1 MGLLFILGGTWLI
14 GIANTIYGNL
24 TLTYIFTILNSLQG
38 FFIFIFNVA
47 LTDTFRQSMSGFCI
61 WCNEEA
67 GGSGNSNTVSFGRW
81 KNNNTIPISVSV
93 SVGNKSG
100 GVFDGKSI
108 ASFFQSGLSSSSG
121 WFLPEKHFFYYIYS
135 F

>member
-1 MGLLFILGGTWLI
+1 MHAFYFILHIYFRVCELESRPLLILRQSKGLLGLLFILGGTWLI

-47 LTDTFRQSMSGFCI
+47 LTDTFRQSMSDFCI

-67 GGSGNSNTVSFGRW
+67 GGSGNSNTVSFGR
-81 KNNNTIPISVSV
+81 
-93 SVGNKSG
+93 
-100 GVFDGKSI
+100 
-108 ASFFQSGLSSSSG
+108 
-121 WFLPEKHFFYYIYS
+121 
-135 F
+135 

>member
-1 MGLLFILGGTWLI
+1 MILRQSKGLLGLLFILGGTWLI

-67 GGSGNSNTVSFGRW
+67 GGSGNSNTVSFGR
-81 KNNNTIPISVSV
+81 
-93 SVGNKSG
+93 
-100 GVFDGKSI
+100 
-108 ASFFQSGLSSSSG
+108 
-121 WFLPEKHFFYYIYS
+121 
-135 F
+135 

>member
-1 MGLLFILGGTWLI
+1 MILRQSKGLLGLLFILGGTWLI

-47 LTDTFRQSMSGFCI
+47 LTDTFQQNIASFCI

-67 GGSGNSNTVSFGRW
+67 GGGGNSNTVSFGR
-81 KNNNTIPISVSV
+81 
-93 SVGNKSG
+93 
-100 GVFDGKSI
+100 
-108 ASFFQSGLSSSSG
+108 
-121 WFLPEKHFFYYIYS
+121 
-135 F
+135 